1 MRQNKGGA
9 TLFKTRLF
17 IPGPTPIN
25 PEVQKALSSPMI
37 NHRGPEYE
45 ALQKEIVENLKKV
58 FKTSNPIIVFPSAG
72 TGGMEA
78 AIVNFLSPG
87 DKVICASI
95 GVFGDRFASIAKAYG
110 AEVVKVDFEWGKA
123 IDPSKL
129 QQALDDNPDAKAL
142 LMTHNETSTGVTN
155 DLWAIK
161 EILKE
166 REILW
171 IVDAISSL
179 VAIDLPTDELGVD
192 VVVGGSQKAFMIPPG
207 LSFLAV
213 SEKALKYAENAQMP
227 RFYFDIKAM
236 LKSMERN
243 QTPYTPAL
251 PQLFALRE
259 ALRQI
264 LEEGLDNVQKR
275 HKQVGETIRRGIK
288 AIGLKIFADEKF
300 ASNTVTAIYNP
311 EGVDV
316 RKLRSFLR
324 EKFGVV
330 LAGGQG
336 AIQNTVFRIGHLGYV
351 DVIDALTVLSALEI
365 GLKVLGYPV
374 ELGKGV
380 KAGEEFIAE
389 EVQ

>member
-1 MRQNKGGA
+1 M
-9 TLFKTRLF
+9 FKLRLF
-17 IPGPTPIN
+17 IPGPTPIT

-45 ALQKEIVENLKKV
+45 ELQKEILENLQKV
-58 FKTSNPIIVFPSAG
+58 FKTSNPVIVFPSAG

-78 AIVNFLSPG
+78 AVVNFLSPG

-110 AEVVKVDFEWGKA
+110 ADVVKLDFPWGEA
-123 IDPSKL
+123 IDPGKL
-129 QQALDDNPDAKAL
+129 KACLDANPDAKAL

-155 DLWAIK
+155 NLE
-161 EILKE
+161 EIRNVIAG

-207 LSFLAV
+207 LSFVSV
-213 SEKALKYAENAQMP
+213 SERALKVSENSKMP
-227 RFYFDIKAM
+227 RFYFDIRSM

-264 LEEGLDNVQKR
+264 LEEGLENVQRR
-275 HKQVGETIRRGIK
+275 HRMVGEAIRCGIK
-288 AIGLKIFADEKF
+288 AMNLRIFGNEKY

-316 RKLRSFLR
+316 KKLRSFLR

-330 LAGGQG
+330 IAGGQG

-351 DVIDALTVLSALEI
+351 DVMDALTVLSALEI
-365 GLKVLGYPV
+365 GLKKLGYQV
-374 ELGKGV
+374 ELGKAV
-380 KAGEEFIAE
+380 KAAEELILE

>member
-1 MRQNKGGA
+1 LVKM
-9 TLFKTRLF
+9 RLF
-17 IPGPTPIN
+17 IPGPTPVT

-45 ALQKEIVENLKKV
+45 ALQSEIIENLKKV
-58 FKTSNPIIVFPSAG
+58 FKTSNPVIVFPSAG
-72 TGGMEA
+72 TGAMEA
-78 AIVNFLSPG
+78 AVVNFLSPG

-95 GVFGDRFASIAKAYG
+95 GVFGDRFASIAKAFG
-110 AEVVKVDFEWGKA
+110 AEVVKLDFEWGKA
-123 IDPSKL
+123 IDPERL
-129 QQALDDNPDAKAL
+129 RECLDENPDAKAL

-155 DLWAIK
+155 DLKEIK
-161 EILKE
+161 EAIGD

-179 VAIDLPTDELGVD
+179 VAIDLPTDELGID

-207 LSFLAV
+207 LSFLCV
-213 SEKALKYAENAQMP
+213 SKRALEMSESAQMP
-227 RFYFDIKAM
+227 RFYFDVKSM

-264 LEEGLDNVQKR
+264 LEEGLENVQRR
-275 HKQVGETIRRGIK
+275 HQLVGEAIRRGVK
-288 AIGLKIFADEKF
+288 AMGLKLFGDEKY

-311 EGVDV
+311 EGIDG
-316 RKLRSFLR
+316 RKLRSLLR
-324 EKFGVV
+324 TKFGVV

-336 AIQNTVFRIGHLGYV
+336 AVQNTIFRIGHLGYV
-351 DVIDALTVLSALEI
+351 DVIDALVALSALEM
-365 GLKVLGYPV
+365 GLKIMGYPV
-374 ELGKGV
+374 ELGK
-380 KAGEEFIAE
+380 ALREAEEFIAR

>member
-1 MRQNKGGA
+1 MVKM
-9 TLFKTRLF
+9 RLF
-17 IPGPTPIN
+17 IPGPTPIT

-45 ALQKEIVENLKKV
+45 ALQSEIIENLKKV
-58 FKTSNPIIVFPSAG
+58 FKTSNPVIVFPSAG
-72 TGGMEA
+72 TGAMEA
-78 AIVNFLSPG
+78 AVVNFLSPG

-95 GVFGDRFASIAKAYG
+95 GVFGDRFASIAKAFG
-110 AEVVKVDFEWGKA
+110 ADVVKLDFEWGKA
-123 IDPSKL
+123 IDPERL
-129 QQALDDNPDAKAL
+129 RECLDENPDAKAL

-155 DLWAIK
+155 DLKEIK
-161 EILKE
+161 EAIGD

-179 VAIDLPTDELGVD
+179 VAIDLPTDELGID

-207 LSFLAV
+207 LSFLCV
-213 SEKALKYAENAQMP
+213 SKRALEMTESAQMP
-227 RFYFDIKAM
+227 RFYFDVKSM

-264 LEEGLDNVQKR
+264 LEEGLENVQRR
-275 HKQVGETIRRGIK
+275 HQLVGEAIRRGVK
-288 AIGLKIFADEKF
+288 AMGLKLFGDQKY

-311 EGVDV
+311 EGIDG
-316 RKLRSFLR
+316 RKLRSLLR
-324 EKFGVV
+324 TKFGVV

-336 AIQNTVFRIGHLGYV
+336 AVQNTIFRIGHLGYV
-351 DVIDALTVLSALEI
+351 DVIDALLALSALEM
-365 GLKVLGYPV
+365 GLKIMGYPV
-374 ELGKGV
+374 ELGKAV
-380 KAGEEFIAE
+380 REAEEFIAR

>member
-1 MRQNKGGA
+1 LVKM
-9 TLFKTRLF
+9 RLF
-17 IPGPTPIN
+17 IPGPTPIT

-45 ALQKEIVENLKKV
+45 ALQSEIIENLKKV
-58 FKTSNPIIVFPSAG
+58 FKTSNPVIVFPSAG
-72 TGGMEA
+72 TGAMEA
-78 AIVNFLSPG
+78 AVVNFLSPG

-95 GVFGDRFASIAKAYG
+95 GVFGDRFASIAKAFG
-110 AEVVKVDFEWGKA
+110 AEVVKLDFEWGKA
-123 IDPSKL
+123 IDPERL
-129 QQALDDNPDAKAL
+129 RECLDENPDAKAL

-155 DLWAIK
+155 DLKEIK
-161 EILKE
+161 EAIGD

-179 VAIDLPTDELGVD
+179 VAIDLPTDELGID

-207 LSFLAV
+207 LSFLCV
-213 SEKALKYAENAQMP
+213 SKRALEMTESAQMP
-227 RFYFDIKAM
+227 RFYFDVKSM

-264 LEEGLDNVQKR
+264 LEEGLENVQRR
-275 HKQVGETIRRGIK
+275 HQLVGEAIRRGVK
-288 AIGLKIFADEKF
+288 AMGLKLFGDEKY

-311 EGVDV
+311 EGIDG
-316 RKLRSFLR
+316 RKLRSLLR
-324 EKFGVV
+324 TKFGVV

-336 AIQNTVFRIGHLGYV
+336 AVQNTIFRIGHLGYV
-351 DVIDALTVLSALEI
+351 DVIDALVALSALEM
-365 GLKVLGYPV
+365 GLKIMGYPV
-374 ELGKGV
+374 ELGK
-380 KAGEEFIAE
+380 ALREAEEFIAR

>member
-1 MRQNKGGA
+1 MVKM
-9 TLFKTRLF
+9 RLF
-17 IPGPTPIN
+17 IPGPTPVT

-45 ALQKEIVENLKKV
+45 ALQSEIIENLKKV
-58 FKTSNPIIVFPSAG
+58 FKTSNPVIVFPSAG
-72 TGGMEA
+72 TGAMEA
-78 AIVNFLSPG
+78 AVVNFLSPG

-95 GVFGDRFASIAKAYG
+95 GVFGDRFASIAKAFG
-110 AEVVKVDFEWGKA
+110 AEVVKLDFEWGKA
-123 IDPSKL
+123 IDPERL
-129 QQALDDNPDAKAL
+129 RECLDENPDAKAL

-155 DLWAIK
+155 DLKEIK
-161 EILKE
+161 EAIGD

-179 VAIDLPTDELGVD
+179 VAIDLPTDELGID

-207 LSFLAV
+207 LSFLCV
-213 SEKALKYAENAQMP
+213 SKRALEMSESAQMP
-227 RFYFDIKAM
+227 RFYFDVKSM

-264 LEEGLDNVQKR
+264 LEEGLENVQRR
-275 HKQVGETIRRGIK
+275 HQLVGEAIRRGVK
-288 AIGLKIFADEKF
+288 AMGLKLFGDEKY

-311 EGVDV
+311 EGIDG
-316 RKLRSFLR
+316 RKLRSLLR
-324 EKFGVV
+324 TKFGVV

-336 AIQNTVFRIGHLGYV
+336 AVQNTIFRIGHLGYV
-351 DVIDALTVLSALEI
+351 DVIDALVALSALEM
-365 GLKVLGYPV
+365 GLKIMGYPV
-374 ELGKGV
+374 ELGK
-380 KAGEEFIAE
+380 ALREAEEFIAR

>member
-1 MRQNKGGA
+1 
-9 TLFKTRLF
+9 LFKLRLF
-17 IPGPTPIN
+17 IPGPTPIT
-25 PEVQKALSSPMI
+25 PEVQKALASPMI

-45 ALQKEIVENLKKV
+45 ALQNEIIENLQKV
-58 FKTSNPIIVFPSAG
+58 FKTSNPVIVFPSAG

-78 AIVNFLSPG
+78 AVVNFLSPG

-110 AEVVKVDFEWGKA
+110 ADVVKLDFPWGKA
-123 IDPSKL
+123 IDPDKL
-129 QQALDDNPDAKAL
+129 KECLDAHPDAKAL

-155 DLWAIK
+155 DLKAIK
-161 EILKE
+161 EVIKDGD
-166 REILW
+166 ILW

-179 VAIDLPTDELGVD
+179 VAIDLPMDELGVD

-207 LSFLAV
+207 LSFIGV
-213 SEKALKYAENAQMP
+213 SEKALHFAENARMP

-236 LKSMERN
+236 LKSMERA

-264 LEEGLDNVQKR
+264 LGEGLENVQKR
-275 HKQVGETIRRGIK
+275 HQMVAETIRRGIK
-288 AIGLKIFADEKF
+288 AIGLKIFAEERY

-311 EGVDV
+311 EGIEVK
-316 RKLRSFLR
+316 KLRPLLR

-336 AIQNTVFRIGHLGYV
+336 AIQNSVFRIGHLGYV
-351 DVIDALTVLSALEI
+351 DVMDALTVLSALEI
-365 GLKVLGYPV
+365 GLKMLGYPLK
-374 ELGKGV
+374 LGQAV
-380 KAGEEFIAE
+380 KAGEEYIAE

>member
-1 MRQNKGGA
+1 
-9 TLFKTRLF
+9 
-17 IPGPTPIN
+17 
-25 PEVQKALSSPMI
+25 MI

-45 ALQKEIVENLKKV
+45 ALQSEIIENLKKV
-58 FKTSNPIIVFPSAG
+58 FKTSNPVIVFPSAG
-72 TGGMEA
+72 TGAMEA

-95 GVFGDRFASIAKAYG
+95 GVFGDRFASIAKAFG
-110 AEVVKVDFEWGKA
+110 AEVVKLDFEWGKA
-123 IDPSKL
+123 IDPDRLKEC
-129 QQALDDNPDAKAL
+129 LDENPDAKAL

-155 DLWAIK
+155 DLREIK
-161 EILKE
+161 EAIGD

-192 VVVGGSQKAFMIPPG
+192 VVIGGSQKAFMIPPG
-207 LSFLAV
+207 LSFLCL
-213 SEKALKYAENAQMP
+213 SERALEMTESAKMP
-227 RFYFDIKAM
+227 RFYFDVKSM
-236 LKSMERN
+236 LKYMERN

-264 LEEGLDNVQKR
+264 LEEGLENVQRR
-275 HKQVGETIRRGIK
+275 HQLVGEAIRRGVK
-288 AIGLKIFADEKF
+288 ATGLRLFGDEKY

-311 EGVDV
+311 EGIDG
-316 RKLRSFLR
+316 RKLRSLLR
-324 EKFGVV
+324 TKFGVV

-336 AIQNTVFRIGHLGYV
+336 AVQNAIFRIGHLGYV
-351 DVIDALTVLSALEI
+351 DAIDALVALSALEM
-365 GLKVLGYPV
+365 GLKMMGYPV
-374 ELGKGV
+374 ELGKAV
-380 KAGEEFIAE
+380 KEAEEFIAR

>member
-1 MRQNKGGA
+1 MPKM
-9 TLFKTRLF
+9 RLF
-17 IPGPTPIN
+17 IPGPTPLT
-25 PEVQKALSSPMI
+25 PEVQRALSSPMI

-45 ALQKEIVENLKKV
+45 ALQREVVENLQKV
-58 FKTSNPIIVFPSAG
+58 FKTNGKVVIFPSAG

-87 DKVICASI
+87 DKVICASV

-110 AEVVKVDFEWGKA
+110 ANVVKVDTEWGKA
-123 IDPSKL
+123 IDPSSLGK
-129 QQALDDNPDAKAL
+129 ALEENPDAKAL

-155 DLWAIK
+155 DLYAVK
-161 EILKE
+161 ELL
-166 REILW
+166 RGRDILW

-179 VAIDLPTDELGVD
+179 VAIDLPTEELGVD

-213 SEKALKYAENAQMP
+213 SEKALRCAEESTMP
-227 RFYFDIKAM
+227 RFYFDIRAM

-264 LEEGLDNVQKR
+264 LDEGLDNVQMR
-275 HKQVGETIRRGIK
+275 HKRVGEAIRRGIK
-288 AIGLKIFADEKF
+288 AMGLKLFADERY

-316 RKLRSFLR
+316 RKLRSLLR

-330 LAGGQG
+330 IAGGQG

-351 DVIDALTVLSALEI
+351 DEMDALTVLSALEI
-365 GLKVLGYPV
+365 GLKALGYPL

-380 KAGEEFIAE
+380 RSAE
-389 EVQ
+389 EYITEEIKEG

>member
-1 MRQNKGGA
+1 MV
-9 TLFKTRLF
+9 KTRLF
-17 IPGPTPIN
+17 IPGPTPIT
-25 PEVQKALSSPMI
+25 PEVQKVLSSPMI

-45 ALQKEIVENLKKV
+45 ALQSEIIENLKKV
-58 FKTSNPIIVFPSAG
+58 FKTSNPVIVFPSAG
-72 TGGMEA
+72 TGAMEA

-95 GVFGDRFASIAKAYG
+95 GVFGDRFASIAKAFG
-110 AEVVKVDFEWGKA
+110 AEVVKLDFEWGKA
-123 IDPSKL
+123 IDPDRLKEC
-129 QQALDDNPDAKAL
+129 LDENPDAKAL

-155 DLWAIK
+155 DLREIK
-161 EILKE
+161 EAIGD

-192 VVVGGSQKAFMIPPG
+192 VVIGGSQKAFMIPPG
-207 LSFLAV
+207 LSFLCL
-213 SEKALKYAENAQMP
+213 SERALEMTESAKMP
-227 RFYFDIKAM
+227 RFYFDVKSM
-236 LKSMERN
+236 LKYMERN

-264 LEEGLDNVQKR
+264 LEEGLENVQRR
-275 HKQVGETIRRGIK
+275 HQLVGEAIRRGVK
-288 AIGLKIFADEKF
+288 ATGLRLFGDEKY

-311 EGVDV
+311 EGIDG
-316 RKLRSFLR
+316 RKLRSLLR
-324 EKFGVV
+324 TKFGVV

-336 AIQNTVFRIGHLGYV
+336 AVQNAIFRIGHLGYV
-351 DVIDALTVLSALEI
+351 DAIDALVALSALEM
-365 GLKVLGYPV
+365 GLKMMGYPV
-374 ELGKGV
+374 ELGKAV
-380 KAGEEFIAE
+380 KEAEEFIAR

>member
-1 MRQNKGGA
+1 M
-9 TLFKTRLF
+9 RLF
-17 IPGPTPIN
+17 IPGPTPIT

-45 ALQKEIVENLKKV
+45 ALQSEIIENLKKV
-58 FKTSNPIIVFPSAG
+58 FKTSNPVIVFPSAG
-72 TGGMEA
+72 TGAMEA
-78 AIVNFLSPG
+78 AVVNFLSPG

-95 GVFGDRFASIAKAYG
+95 GVFGDRFASIAKAFG
-110 AEVVKVDFEWGKA
+110 AEVVKLDFEWGKA
-123 IDPSKL
+123 IDPERL
-129 QQALDDNPDAKAL
+129 RECLDENPDAKAL

-155 DLWAIK
+155 DLKEIK
-161 EILKE
+161 EAIGD

-179 VAIDLPTDELGVD
+179 VAIDLPTDELGID

-207 LSFLAV
+207 LSFLCV
-213 SEKALKYAENAQMP
+213 SKRALEKSESAQMP
-227 RFYFDIKAM
+227 RFYFDVKSM

-264 LEEGLDNVQKR
+264 LEEGLENVQRR
-275 HKQVGETIRRGIK
+275 HQLVGEAIRRGVK
-288 AIGLKIFADEKF
+288 AMGLKLFGDEKY

-311 EGVDV
+311 EGIDG
-316 RKLRSFLR
+316 RKLRSLLR
-324 EKFGVV
+324 TKFGVV

-336 AIQNTVFRIGHLGYV
+336 AVQNTIFRIGHLGYV
-351 DVIDALTVLSALEI
+351 DVIDALVALSALEM
-365 GLKVLGYPV
+365 GLKIMGYPV
-374 ELGKGV
+374 ELGKAV
-380 KAGEEFIAE
+380 REAEEFIAR

>member
-1 MRQNKGGA
+1 M
-9 TLFKTRLF
+9 RLF
-17 IPGPTPIN
+17 IPGPTPIT

-45 ALQKEIVENLKKV
+45 ALQSEIIENLKKV
-58 FKTSNPIIVFPSAG
+58 FKTSNPVIVFPSAG
-72 TGGMEA
+72 TGAMEA
-78 AIVNFLSPG
+78 AVVNFLSPG

-95 GVFGDRFASIAKAYG
+95 GVFGDRFASIAKAFG
-110 AEVVKVDFEWGKA
+110 AEVVKLDFEWGKA
-123 IDPSKL
+123 IDPERL
-129 QQALDDNPDAKAL
+129 RECLDENPDAKAL

-155 DLWAIK
+155 DLKEIK
-161 EILKE
+161 EAIGD

-179 VAIDLPTDELGVD
+179 VAIDLPTDELGID

-207 LSFLAV
+207 LSFLCV
-213 SEKALKYAENAQMP
+213 SKRALEKTESAQMP
-227 RFYFDIKAM
+227 RFYFDVKSM

-264 LEEGLDNVQKR
+264 LEEGLGNVQRR
-275 HKQVGETIRRGIK
+275 HQLVGEAIRRGVK
-288 AIGLKIFADEKF
+288 AMGLKLFGDEKY

-311 EGVDV
+311 EGIDG
-316 RKLRSFLR
+316 RKLRSLLR
-324 EKFGVV
+324 TKFGVV

-336 AIQNTVFRIGHLGYV
+336 AVQNTIFRIGHLGYV
-351 DVIDALTVLSALEI
+351 DVIDALVALSALEM
-365 GLKVLGYPV
+365 GLKIMGYPV
-374 ELGKGV
+374 ELGKAV
-380 KAGEEFIAE
+380 REAEEFIAR

>member
-1 MRQNKGGA
+1 M
-9 TLFKTRLF
+9 RLF
-17 IPGPTPIN
+17 IPGPTPIT

-45 ALQKEIVENLKKV
+45 ALQGEIVENLKKV
-58 FKTSNPIIVFPSAG
+58 FKTSNPVIIFPSAG
-72 TGGMEA
+72 TGAMEA
-78 AIVNFLSPG
+78 AIVNFLSPN

-95 GVFGDRFASIAKAYG
+95 GVFGDRFASIAKAFG
-110 AEVVKVDFEWGKA
+110 AEVVKLDFEWGKA
-123 IDPSKL
+123 IDPERLKNCL
-129 QQALDDNPDAKAL
+129 EENPDAKAL

-155 DLWAIK
+155 NLYEIK
-161 EILKE
+161 EAI
-166 REILW
+166 RDRDILW

-179 VAIDLPTDELGVD
+179 IAIDLPTDELGID

-207 LSFLAV
+207 LSFISISKRAL
-213 SEKALKYAENAQMP
+213 EKAESAKMP
-227 RFYFDIKAM
+227 RFYFDVKSM

-264 LEEGLDNVQKR
+264 LDEGLDNVQRR
-275 HKQVGETIRRGIK
+275 HKIVGEAIRRGVK
-288 AIGLKIFADEKF
+288 AMGLKLFGDEKY

-311 EGVDV
+311 EGIEA
-316 RKLRSFLR
+316 RRLRSLLR

-336 AIQNTVFRIGHLGYV
+336 AVQNTIFRIGHLGYV
-351 DVIDALTVLSALEI
+351 DVMDALMVLSALEM
-365 GLKVLGYPV
+365 GLRILGYPV
-374 ELGKGV
+374 ELGKAI
-380 KAGEEFIAE
+380 KEAEEYIAE
-389 EVQ
+389 EVG

>member
-1 MRQNKGGA
+1 M
-9 TLFKTRLF
+9 FKTRLF
-17 IPGPTPIN
+17 IPGPTPIT

-45 ALQKEIVENLKKV
+45 ALQKEIIENLKKV
-58 FKTSNPIIVFPSAG
+58 FKTSNPVIVFPSAG

-95 GVFGDRFASIAKAYG
+95 GVFGDRFASIAKTYG
-110 AEVVKVDFEWGKA
+110 AEVIKLDFEWGKA
-123 IDPSKL
+123 IEPTKL
-129 QQALDDNPDAKAL
+129 KECLDEHPDAKAL
-142 LMTHNETSTGVTN
+142 IMTHNETSTGVTN

-161 EILKE
+161 EVLAD

-171 IVDAISSL
+171 ILDAISSL
-179 VAIDLPTDELGVD
+179 LAIDLPTDELGVD

-207 LSFLAV
+207 LSFVSV
-213 SEKALKYAENAQMP
+213 SERALRFAESAKMP
-227 RFYFDIKAM
+227 RFYFDIKSM

-264 LEEGLDNVQKR
+264 LDEGLDNVQRR
-275 HKQVGETIRRGIK
+275 HQVVGETIRRGLK
-288 AIGLKIFADEKF
+288 AIGLKIFAEERY
-300 ASNTVTAIYNP
+300 ASNTVTAVYNP
-311 EGVDV
+311 EGVDI
-316 RKLRSFLR
+316 RELRSLLR

-336 AIQNTVFRIGHLGYV
+336 AIQNTIFRIGHLGYV
-351 DVIDALTVLSALEI
+351 DVIDALTVLSALEV
-365 GLKVLGYPV
+365 GLKKLGYPL
-374 ELGKGV
+374 ELGQGV
-380 KAGEEFIAE
+380 KAGEEYIAE
-389 EVQ
+389 EVR

>member
-1 MRQNKGGA
+1 MVKM
-9 TLFKTRLF
+9 RLF
-17 IPGPTPIN
+17 IPGPTPIT

-45 ALQKEIVENLKKV
+45 ALQSEIIENLKKV
-58 FKTSNPIIVFPSAG
+58 FKTSNPVIVFPSAG
-72 TGGMEA
+72 TGAMEA
-78 AIVNFLSPG
+78 AVVNFLSPG

-95 GVFGDRFASIAKAYG
+95 GVFGDRFASIAKAFG
-110 AEVVKVDFEWGKA
+110 AEVVKLDFEWGKA
-123 IDPSKL
+123 IDPERL
-129 QQALDDNPDAKAL
+129 RECLDENPDAKAL

-155 DLWAIK
+155 DLKEIK
-161 EILKE
+161 EAIGD

-179 VAIDLPTDELGVD
+179 VAIDLPTDELGID

-207 LSFLAV
+207 LSFLCV
-213 SEKALKYAENAQMP
+213 SKRALEMTESAQMP
-227 RFYFDIKAM
+227 RFYFDVKSM

-264 LEEGLDNVQKR
+264 LEEGLENVQRR
-275 HKQVGETIRRGIK
+275 HQLVGEAIRRGVK
-288 AIGLKIFADEKF
+288 AMGLKLFGDEKY

-311 EGVDV
+311 EGIDG
-316 RKLRSFLR
+316 RKLRSLLR
-324 EKFGVV
+324 TKFGVV

-336 AIQNTVFRIGHLGYV
+336 AVQNTIFRIGHLGYV
-351 DVIDALTVLSALEI
+351 DVIDALVALSALEM
-365 GLKVLGYPV
+365 GLKIMGYPV
-374 ELGKGV
+374 ELGK
-380 KAGEEFIAE
+380 ALREAEEFIAR

>member
-1 MRQNKGGA
+1 MV
-9 TLFKTRLF
+9 KTRLF
-17 IPGPTPIN
+17 IPGPTPIT
-25 PEVQKALSSPMI
+25 PEVQKVLSSPMI

-45 ALQKEIVENLKKV
+45 ALQSEIIENLKKV
-58 FKTSNPIIVFPSAG
+58 FKTSNPVIVFPSAG
-72 TGGMEA
+72 TGAMEA

-95 GVFGDRFASIAKAYG
+95 GVFGDRFASIAKAFG
-110 AEVVKVDFEWGKA
+110 AEVVKLDFEWGKA
-123 IDPSKL
+123 IDPDRLKEC
-129 QQALDDNPDAKAL
+129 LDENPDAKAL

-155 DLWAIK
+155 DLREIK
-161 EILKE
+161 EAIGD

-192 VVVGGSQKAFMIPPG
+192 VVIGGSQKAFMIPPG
-207 LSFLAV
+207 LSFLCL
-213 SEKALKYAENAQMP
+213 SERALEMTESAKMP
-227 RFYFDIKAM
+227 RFYFDVKSM
-236 LKSMERN
+236 LKYMERN

-264 LEEGLDNVQKR
+264 LEEGLENVQRR
-275 HKQVGETIRRGIK
+275 HQLVGEAIRRGVK
-288 AIGLKIFADEKF
+288 ATGLRLFGDEKY

-311 EGVDV
+311 EGIDG
-316 RKLRSFLR
+316 RKLRSLLR
-324 EKFGVV
+324 TKFGVV

-336 AIQNTVFRIGHLGYV
+336 AVQNAISRIGHLGYV
-351 DVIDALTVLSALEI
+351 DAIDALVAVSALEM
-365 GLKVLGYPV
+365 GLKMMGYPV
-374 ELGKGV
+374 ELGKAV
-380 KAGEEFIAE
+380 KEAEEFIAR

>member
-1 MRQNKGGA
+1 M
-9 TLFKTRLF
+9 FKLRLF
-17 IPGPTPIN
+17 IPGPTPIT

-45 ALQKEIVENLKKV
+45 TLQKEVLENLQKV
-58 FKTSNPIIVFPSAG
+58 FKTSNPVIVFPSAG

-78 AIVNFLSPG
+78 AVVNFLSPG

-95 GVFGDRFASIAKAYG
+95 GVFGDRFSSIAKAYG
-110 AEVVKVDFEWGKA
+110 ADVVKLDFPWGEA
-123 IDPSKL
+123 IDPVKL
-129 QQALDDNPDAKAL
+129 KECLDANPDAKAL

-155 DLWAIK
+155 NLEEIK
-161 EILKE
+161 EIIAE
-166 REILW
+166 RNIIW

-207 LSFLAV
+207 LSFVSV
-213 SEKALKYAENAQMP
+213 SERALKVSENAKMP
-227 RFYFDIKAM
+227 RFYFDIKSM

-264 LEEGLDNVQKR
+264 LDEGLENVQKR
-275 HKQVGETIRRGIK
+275 HWRVAEAIRRGIK
-288 AIGLKIFADEKF
+288 AMGLRIFGNEKY

-311 EGVDV
+311 DGVDA
-316 RKLRSFLR
+316 RKLRSLLR

-351 DVIDALTVLSALEI
+351 DVMDALTVLSALEI
-365 GLKVLGYPV
+365 GLRKLGYPV
-374 ELGKGV
+374 ELGEAV
-380 KAGEEFIAE
+380 KSAGEFLLE

>member
-1 MRQNKGGA
+1 MVKM
-9 TLFKTRLF
+9 RLF
-17 IPGPTPIN
+17 IPGPTPIT

-45 ALQKEIVENLKKV
+45 ALQSEIIENLKKV
-58 FKTSNPIIVFPSAG
+58 FKTSNPVIVFPSAG
-72 TGGMEA
+72 TGAMEA
-78 AIVNFLSPG
+78 AVVNFLSPG

-95 GVFGDRFASIAKAYG
+95 GVFGDRFASIAKAFG
-110 AEVVKVDFEWGKA
+110 AEVVKLDFEWGKA
-123 IDPSKL
+123 IDPDKL
-129 QQALDDNPDAKAL
+129 KKCLDENPDAKAL

-155 DLWAIK
+155 DLKEIK
-161 EILKE
+161 EAIGD

-179 VAIDLPTDELGVD
+179 VAIDLPTDELGID

-207 LSFLAV
+207 LSFLCV
-213 SEKALKYAENAQMP
+213 SQRALEKSESAQMP
-227 RFYFDIKAM
+227 RFYFDVKSM

-264 LEEGLDNVQKR
+264 LEEGLENVQRR
-275 HKQVGETIRRGIK
+275 HQLVGEAIRRGVK
-288 AIGLKIFADEKF
+288 AMGLKLFGDEKY

-311 EGVDV
+311 EGIDG
-316 RKLRSFLR
+316 RKLRSLLR
-324 EKFGVV
+324 TKFGVV

-336 AIQNTVFRIGHLGYV
+336 AVQNTIFRIGHLGYV
-351 DVIDALTVLSALEI
+351 DVIDALVALSALEM
-365 GLKVLGYPV
+365 GLKIMGYPV
-374 ELGKGV
+374 ELGKAV
-380 KAGEEFIAE
+380 REAEEFIAR

>member
-1 MRQNKGGA
+1 M
-9 TLFKTRLF
+9 RLF
-17 IPGPTPIN
+17 IPGPTPIT

-45 ALQKEIVENLKKV
+45 ALQSEIIENLKKV
-58 FKTSNPIIVFPSAG
+58 FKTSNPVIVFPSAG
-72 TGGMEA
+72 TGAMEA
-78 AIVNFLSPG
+78 AVVNFLSPG

-95 GVFGDRFASIAKAYG
+95 GVFGDRFASIAKAFG
-110 AEVVKVDFEWGKA
+110 AEVVKLDFEWGKA
-123 IDPSKL
+123 IDPERL
-129 QQALDDNPDAKAL
+129 RECLDENPDAKAL

-155 DLWAIK
+155 DLKEIK
-161 EILKE
+161 EAIGD

-179 VAIDLPTDELGVD
+179 VAIDLPTDELGID

-207 LSFLAV
+207 LSFLCV
-213 SEKALKYAENAQMP
+213 SKRALEMTESAQMP
-227 RFYFDIKAM
+227 RFYFDVKSM

-264 LEEGLDNVQKR
+264 LEEGLENVQRR
-275 HKQVGETIRRGIK
+275 HQLVGEAIRRGVK
-288 AIGLKIFADEKF
+288 AMGLKLFGDEKY

-311 EGVDV
+311 EGIDG
-316 RKLRSFLR
+316 RKLRSLLR
-324 EKFGVV
+324 TKFGVV

-336 AIQNTVFRIGHLGYV
+336 AVQNTIFRIGHLGYV
-351 DVIDALTVLSALEI
+351 DVIDALVALSALEM
-365 GLKVLGYPV
+365 GLKIMGYPV
-374 ELGKGV
+374 ELGKAV
-380 KAGEEFIAE
+380 REAE
-389 EVQ
+389 ELIAREVQ

>member
-1 MRQNKGGA
+1 MVKM
-9 TLFKTRLF
+9 RLF
-17 IPGPTPIN
+17 IPGPTPVT
-25 PEVQKALSSPMI
+25 PEVQKALSIPMI

-45 ALQKEIVENLKKV
+45 ALQSEIIENLKKV
-58 FKTSNPIIVFPSAG
+58 FKTSNPVIVFPSAG
-72 TGGMEA
+72 TGAMEA
-78 AIVNFLSPG
+78 AVVNFLSPG

-95 GVFGDRFASIAKAYG
+95 GVFGDRFASIAKAFG
-110 AEVVKVDFEWGKA
+110 AEVVKLDFEWGKA
-123 IDPSKL
+123 IDPERL
-129 QQALDDNPDAKAL
+129 RECLDENPDAKAL

-155 DLWAIK
+155 DLKEIK
-161 EILKE
+161 EAIGD

-179 VAIDLPTDELGVD
+179 VAIDLPTDELGID

-207 LSFLAV
+207 LSFLCV
-213 SEKALKYAENAQMP
+213 SKRALEMSESAQMP
-227 RFYFDIKAM
+227 RFYFDVKSM

-264 LEEGLDNVQKR
+264 LEEGLENVQRR
-275 HKQVGETIRRGIK
+275 HQLVGEAIRRGVK
-288 AIGLKIFADEKF
+288 AMGLKLFGDEKY

-311 EGVDV
+311 EGIDG
-316 RKLRSFLR
+316 RKLRSLLR
-324 EKFGVV
+324 TKFGVV

-336 AIQNTVFRIGHLGYV
+336 AVQNTIFRIGHLGYV
-351 DVIDALTVLSALEI
+351 DVIDALVALSALEM
-365 GLKVLGYPV
+365 GLKIMGYPV
-374 ELGKGV
+374 ELGK
-380 KAGEEFIAE
+380 ALREAEEFIAR

>member
-1 MRQNKGGA
+1 M
-9 TLFKTRLF
+9 FKTRLF
-17 IPGPTPIN
+17 IPGPTPLT

-45 ALQKEIVENLKKV
+45 ALQKEVLENLRKV
-58 FKTSNPIIVFPSAG
+58 FKTSNRVVIFPSAG

-95 GVFGDRFASIAKAYG
+95 GVFGDRFASIAKTYG
-110 AEVVKVDFEWGKA
+110 ADLIKLDFPLGKA
-123 IDPSKL
+123 IDPEELK
-129 QQALDDNPDAKAL
+129 ACLDAHPDAKAL

-161 EILKE
+161 EVIGD
-166 REILW
+166 RDILW

-207 LSFLAV
+207 LSFISV
-213 SEKALKYAENAQMP
+213 SEKALENSERAKMP
-227 RFYFDIKAM
+227 RFYFDVRSM

-264 LEEGLDNVQKR
+264 LEEGLENVQRR
-275 HKQVGETIRRGIK
+275 HRMVAETIRRGVK
-288 AIGLKIFADEKF
+288 AIGLNIFGEERF

-316 RKLRSFLR
+316 RKLRAFLR

-336 AIQNTVFRIGHLGYV
+336 AIQNTIFRIGHLGYV
-351 DVIDALTVLSALEI
+351 DVMDALTVLSALEI
-365 GLKVLGYPV
+365 GLKKQGFPL
-374 ELGKGV
+374 ELGQAV
-380 KAGEEFIAE
+380 RAGEEYIAE

>member
-1 MRQNKGGA
+1 MVKM
-9 TLFKTRLF
+9 RLF
-17 IPGPTPIN
+17 IPGPTPIT

-45 ALQKEIVENLKKV
+45 ALQSEIIENLKKV
-58 FKTSNPIIVFPSAG
+58 FKTSNPVIVFPSAG
-72 TGGMEA
+72 TGAMEA
-78 AIVNFLSPG
+78 AVVNFLSPG

-95 GVFGDRFASIAKAYG
+95 GVFGDRFASIAKAFG
-110 AEVVKVDFEWGKA
+110 AEVVKLDFEWGKA
-123 IDPSKL
+123 IDPERL
-129 QQALDDNPDAKAL
+129 RECLDENPDAKAL

-155 DLWAIK
+155 DLKEIK
-161 EILKE
+161 EAIGD

-179 VAIDLPTDELGVD
+179 VAIDLPTDELGID

-207 LSFLAV
+207 LSFLCV
-213 SEKALKYAENAQMP
+213 SKRALEMTESAQMP
-227 RFYFDIKAM
+227 RFYFDVKSM

-264 LEEGLDNVQKR
+264 LEEGLENVQRR
-275 HKQVGETIRRGIK
+275 HQLVGEAIRRGVK
-288 AIGLKIFADEKF
+288 AMGLKLFGDEKY

-311 EGVDV
+311 EGIDG
-316 RKLRSFLR
+316 RKLRSLLR
-324 EKFGVV
+324 TKFGVV

-336 AIQNTVFRIGHLGYV
+336 AVQNTIFRIGHLGYV
-351 DVIDALTVLSALEI
+351 DVIDALVALSALEM
-365 GLKVLGYPV
+365 GLKIMGYPV
-374 ELGKGV
+374 ELGKAV
-380 KAGEEFIAE
+380 REAEEFIAR